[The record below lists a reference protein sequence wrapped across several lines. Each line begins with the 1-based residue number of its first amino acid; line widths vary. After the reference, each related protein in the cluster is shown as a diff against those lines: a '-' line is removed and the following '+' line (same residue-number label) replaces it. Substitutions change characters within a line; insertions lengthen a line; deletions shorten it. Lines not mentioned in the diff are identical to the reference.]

1 MWPVFT
7 NIGDAAMTLP
17 AAFICAV
24 WIAKSDMRLAFRW
37 ALALALGMA
46 LVGVTKILYAGWDVS
61 FPAADFRVISGH
73 AMLSTSVWTVTFALL
88 LRSWR
93 LPPALGIVAG
103 LLLGVFTGLARVH
116 DQSHS
121 LSEVVIGWALGAV
134 VAAVVLR
141 SAWRVQTQRFSPV
154 GATAILL
161 FVSVLTY
168 GHTAPF
174 ERLIDAHSAGL
185 HNRFAANIARF
196 F

>member
-7 NIGDAAMTLP
+7 KIGDAAMTLP
-17 AAFICAV
+17 AAFICTV
-24 WIAKSDMRLAFRW
+24 WIARSDVRLAFRW
-37 ALALALGMA
+37 VLALALGMA
-46 LVGVTKILYAGWDVS
+46 LVGVTKILYAGWDIS
-61 FPAADFRVISGH
+61 FPAFDFRVISGH
-73 AMLSTSVWTVTFALL
+73 AMLSTSVWTVAFTLL

-93 LPPALGIVAG
+93 QPPYIGVVAG
-103 LLLGVFTGLARVH
+103 LLLGALTGLARVH
-116 DQSHS
+116 DHSHS
-121 LSEVVIGWALGAV
+121 LSEVAIGWALGV
-134 VAAVVLR
+134 LVAAAVLR
-141 SAWRVQTQRFSPV
+141 SAWRVATERFSPV
-154 GATAILL
+154 GVTAALL

>member
-17 AAFICAV
+17 AAFICTV
-24 WIAKSDMRLAFRW
+24 WFAKSDLRLALRW
-37 ALALALGMA
+37 VLALALGMA
-46 LVGVTKILYAGWDVS
+46 LVGATKILYAGWDIS
-61 FPAADFRVISGH
+61 FPAIDFRVISGH
-73 AMLSTSVWTVTFALL
+73 AMLSTSVWTVAFALL

-93 LPPALGIVAG
+93 LPPVLGVAGG
-103 LLLGVFTGLARVH
+103 LLLGALTGLARVH
-116 DQSHS
+116 DHSHS
-121 LSEVVIGWALGAV
+121 LSEVAIGWALGAL

-141 SAWRVQTQRFSPV
+141 SAWRGETGRFSPI
-154 GATAILL
+154 GATAVLL

-174 ERLIDAHSAGL
+174 ERLIDAHSTGL

>member
-17 AAFICAV
+17 AALICTA
-24 WIAKSDMRLAFRW
+24 WIAKSDVRLALRW
-37 ALALALGMA
+37 AMALALGMA
-46 LVGVTKILYAGWDVS
+46 LVGATKILYAGWDVS
-61 FPAADFRVISGH
+61 LPAIDFRVISGH
-73 AMLSTSVWTVTFALL
+73 AMLSTSVWTVTFTLL
-88 LRSWR
+88 LRSWGQR
-93 LPPALGIVAG
+93 PFIGVIAG
-103 LLLGVFTGLARVH
+103 LLLGALTGLARVH
-116 DQSHS
+116 DHSHS
-121 LSEVVIGWALGAV
+121 LSEVAIGWALGAV
-134 VAAVVLR
+134 IAAIVLR
-141 SAWRVQTQRFSPV
+141 SAWRVNTERFSPV
-154 GATAILL
+154 GATAVLL